1 MKIFTTVIVGALLI
15 GGVSVGAQV
24 LTKEDAE
31 KDLQQV
37 HSVAPVAV
45 SIDNDG
51 ITLSDATDI
60 ALAKVENGIITEAE
74 RDREK
79 GRLIYEIEV
88 KNEQFEYEFKIDQQ
102 SGEIIKEEQEVRS
115 SKKRNHNHLQSTNN
129 NEFII
134 SIDKAK
140 EIALNEVHGTIDD
153 IELEREN
160 GSLIYEMEIETDG
173 RYGDDDEATI
183 YIEALTGKVLY
194 VEWDD

>member
-24 LTKEDAE
+24 LTKDDVEN
-31 KDLQQV
+31 DLQQV
-37 HSVAPVAV
+37 HNVKPVAV
-45 SIDNDG
+45 SIDNEG
-51 ITLSDATDI
+51 ITLLEATDI

-115 SKKRNHNHLQSTNN
+115 SKKSNHNHLQSTNN
-129 NEFII
+129 NESII

-140 EIALNEVHGTIDD
+140 EIALNEVQGIIDD

-160 GSLIYEMEIETDG
+160 GSLIYEIEIETDG
-173 RYGDDDEATI
+173 HYGDDDEATVFI
-183 YIEALTGKVLY
+183 DALTGKVLY